1 MFSVNHELDKY
12 IRSKIQHMFAFKNKK
27 EFLKILL
34 TVLLFSF
41 ALDNGLRAQSVFVPL
56 NHWSYEFVERLE
68 TRGVLTGILNGT
80 KPYSREEMAG
90 YLLQVQ
96 EKARGREL
104 LNSVELRQLDFL
116 RFEFQ
121 EEFRQL
127 GGLNGHTTTTKIQK
141 LKDKTFVG
149 RAFPDFVYKNY
160 RNLINIQ
167 KDEFKV
173 FVDPV
178 FYHQFLYAKPDSL
191 NRTERVFE
199 RTHGF
204 TLWGQLGTHL
214 GFFFDFRDTKEWGTR
229 TYPER
234 FDISLPGLGF
244 VNGYGTHIWHDETVA
259 YLIFKL
265 PYFQVMLGKDS
276 NFWGPGFNGALSLST
291 NATSYDQ
298 IKLQSK
304 VWRLKFTYVWGF
316 LRTFPVIR
324 NQNSETIPKNIVAH
338 RLDFDV
344 ADWLDIGLYETVV
357 FGNRRF
363 ELAYVNPIN
372 FYRSAEHFL
381 GDDDN
386 AAIGADF
393 EFLLIPN
400 VKLYGEVFVDDLSTS
415 KSSEFYGNKVAY
427 LAGGYWVDAFKIKN
441 LDARIEYARTR
452 PFVYTHRN
460 PVNTYSNFS
469 TGLGHWIGSNSD
481 DLLLRTQYRFSKSLF
496 VAASFE
502 SFRHGANQ
510 PDKNIGGDIN
520 RNEDATTPEFID
532 FLDGERERRN
542 RLGFEISYELF
553 RNLYLELNYNTAA
566 SRNVLLPTGVRG
578 LAERNEF
585 FFNLSLNR

>member
-1 MFSVNHELDKY
+1 MFK
-12 IRSKIQHMFAFKNKK
+12 FKNKK
-27 EFLKILL
+27 NSLKIVLALL
-34 TVLLFSF
+34 ILFS
-41 ALDNGLRAQSVFVPL
+41 ALASGLRAQSVYVPL
-56 NHWSYEFVERLE
+56 NHWSYGFVDRLE
-68 TRGVLTGILNGT
+68 TKGVLTGILNST
-80 KPYSREEMAG
+80 KPYSREEMAA

-96 EKARGREL
+96 EKTRGGDL

-121 EEFRQL
+121 EEFRLL

-141 LKDKTFVG
+141 LKDQTFVG

-173 FVDPV
+173 FIDPV
-178 FYHQFLYAKPDSL
+178 FYQRFLYANPDSL

-204 TLWGQLGTHL
+204 RLWGQLGTHL

-298 IKLQSK
+298 IKLQSR

-344 ADWLDIGLYETVV
+344 AEWLDIGLYETVI

-400 VKLYGEVFVDDLSTS
+400 VKLYGELFIDDLSTS
-415 KSSEFYGNKVAY
+415 KGSRFYGNKVAY
-427 LAGGYWVDAFKIKN
+427 LAGGYWVDALKIKN

-460 PVNTYSNFS
+460 PINTHSNFN
-469 TGLGHWIGSNSD
+469 TGLGHWIGPNS
-481 DLLLRTQYRFSKSLF
+481 DLLLLRAQYRFSKSLF
-496 VAASFE
+496 MAATFE

-510 PDKNIGGDIN
+510 PDKNIGGNIN
-520 RNEDATTPEFID
+520 RNADLTTPQFID
-532 FLDGERERRN
+532 FLDGERERSN
-542 RLGFEISYELF
+542 RLGFEISYEVF
-553 RNLYLELNYNTAA
+553 RNLYLELNYSTASA
-566 SRNVLLPTGVRG
+566 RNVFLPNGVRG
-578 LAERNEF
+578 PVERNEF

>member
-1 MFSVNHELDKY
+1 
-12 IRSKIQHMFAFKNKK
+12 MFAFKNKK
-27 EFLKILL
+27 KLLKIAL
-34 TVLLFSF
+34 TALLFFFRLGSD
-41 ALDNGLRAQSVFVPL
+41 LWGQSVYVPL

-68 TRGVLTGILNGT
+68 TKGVLTGILNGT

-96 EKARGREL
+96 EKAKGREL

-127 GGLNGHTTTTKIQK
+127 GGLNGHTTTTRIQK
-141 LKDKTFVG
+141 LKDQTFVG
-149 RAFPDFVYKNY
+149 RVFPDFVYKNY

-173 FVDPV
+173 FIDPV
-178 FYHQFLYAKPDSL
+178 FYHGFLYANPDSL
-191 NRTERVFE
+191 KGTERVFE

-214 GFFFDFRDTKEWGTR
+214 GFFFDFRDTEEWGTR
-229 TYPER
+229 TYPEK

-265 PYFQVMLGKDS
+265 PYFQIMLGKDS

-304 VWRLKFTYVWGF
+304 IWRLKFTYVWGF

-324 NQNSETIPKNIVAH
+324 NQNSETVPKNIVAH
-338 RLDFDV
+338 RLDIDV
-344 ADWLDIGLYETVV
+344 AKWLDIGLYETVI

-363 ELAYVNPIN
+363 ELAYANPIN

-400 VKLYGEVFVDDLSTS
+400 VKLYGELFIDDLTTGKLGSG
-415 KSSEFYGNKVAY
+415 FFGNKTAY
-427 LAGGYWVDAFKIKN
+427 LTGGLWVDAFKIKN

-452 PFVYTHRN
+452 PFVYTHRS
-460 PVNTYSNFS
+460 PINTYSNFN
-469 TGLGHWIGSNSD
+469 TGLGHGMGPNSD
-481 DLLLRTQYRFSKSLF
+481 DLLLRAQYRFSKSLF

-502 SFRHGANQ
+502 SFRHGANE

-532 FLDGERERRN
+532 FLDGVRERNN
-542 RLGFEISYELF
+542 RFGFEISYEVF
-553 RNLYLELNYNTAA
+553 RNLYLELNYNTASA
-566 SRNVLLPTGVRG
+566 RNILLPTGVRG
-578 LAERNEF
+578 PVERNEF